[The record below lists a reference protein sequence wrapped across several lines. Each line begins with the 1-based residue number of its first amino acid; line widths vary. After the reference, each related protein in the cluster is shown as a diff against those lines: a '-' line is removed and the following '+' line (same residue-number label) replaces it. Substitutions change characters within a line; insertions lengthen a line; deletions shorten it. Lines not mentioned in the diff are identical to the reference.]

1 MEAKTQPAKSGL
13 AERFERLYYAEVAP
27 EELAA
32 RSAKD
37 LAGAA
42 ASHLEF
48 GRGFSSGRPKIR
60 AYNPAPAQHGW
71 QSTHTVVEIV
81 NDDMPFLV
89 DSVTMEVN
97 RQGLTLH
104 LVIHPVLRTVRSAT
118 GELESVS
125 APGESSGGRLESF
138 MHVEVDRRTDPAKLA
153 ELEAGLARVL
163 GDVRAA
169 VQDWR
174 AMKGRM
180 AEVLSRVDE
189 ARNAVTRAELEEG
202 RAYLDWLMNDHFT
215 FLGCRDYVLE
225 RVGGEDVLRI
235 VPGSGL
241 GILRERGETLSVS
254 FAGLPPEARKRA
266 RVKELLVLI
275 KASSRSTVHRSGH
288 LDYVGVKHFN
298 AAGEVT
304 GETRFLGLYTH
315 TVYAENAT
323 QVPILRRKLAA
334 VIERAGLLP
343 AGHSGKALASI
354 LESYPRDELLQISA
368 DDLYTHAMAILQLG
382 ERQRLRLLVRQD
394 AYSRFVSCL
403 IFAPRERYNTEL
415 RIRFQQ
421 ILTEAFDGVSSEFDV
436 DLSASALGRIL
447 MRIATKPGAMLRAP
461 DVKALEKRL
470 VDAMRR
476 WEDDLHAALV
486 ERHGEERANQ
496 LFALYAGAFP
506 ASYREEY
513 AVQDAVGDIDMIEK
527 LDPKT
532 DLGMNLHESAR
543 AEPGSLRFK
552 IYRRGSRL
560 ALSDSL
566 PMLERLGVR
575 VQFEHPHKVEPAAA
589 APVWVVD
596 FGLTAPAGARP
607 LAEVRE
613 SFHEAFFGMWS
624 GAVEADPLNR
634 LVLSAGLKPSEIVVL
649 RAYARYLNQ
658 TGSAL
663 SLSYV
668 EQALAANPGVASLL
682 VRLFFSRFN
691 PTGERD
697 DGGLTAQIEA
707 ALDEV
712 ENLDEDRILRSF
724 LAVVRATTRTNYFLE
739 RPYLSFK
746 LDPKRVPGLPEP
758 RPLHEIWVYSP
769 RVEAVHLRGG
779 AVARGG
785 IRWSDRREDF
795 RTEVLGLMK
804 AQMVKNVVIV
814 PVGAKG
820 GFVLKR
826 APAGNREAL
835 MKEGVACYQ
844 IFLRGLLDVT
854 DNLADGKVVP
864 PRGMVRHDGDDP
876 YLVVA
881 ADKGTATFSDY
892 ANAISQEYGFWLDD
906 AFASGGSA
914 GYDHKA
920 MGITARGAWE
930 SVKRHFREL
939 GIDTQAS
946 EFTVVG
952 IGDMSGDVFG
962 NGMLL
967 SRKTRLVAAFDHRH
981 VFLDPAPD
989 PEKSWQERKRLFEL
1003 PRSSWAD
1010 YDPKL
1015 ISQGGGVFPRNV
1027 KSIALSPEVRKVLD
1041 LKAGALSPG
1050 ELISALLKAPVDLLY
1065 NGGIGTYVKSSR
1077 QSNAEVGDR
1086 ANDAIRVN
1094 GGELRCR
1101 VVAEGGNLGFTQLG
1115 RVEYALKGG
1124 RINTDAID
1132 NSAGVDCSD
1141 HEVNIKILLNA
1152 VVRAGRLALPER
1164 DKLLAEMTG
1173 EVAALVL
1180 RDNYFQTQSLSVSGT
1195 LAPALL
1201 DAQERFIK
1209 SLEKA
1214 GRLNRALEFLPSDE
1228 ELAERRAA
1236 KLGLTSPERAVLLA
1250 YAKIALYDELVA
1262 SNVPDDPWVATALER
1277 YFPTPL
1283 GSRYK
1288 AQIYSHP
1295 LRREIIATHVTNSM
1309 VNRVGSTFVH
1319 RMQEETGAAAPDV
1332 VRAYLIVREV
1342 FGFVELWRASEALDY
1357 QVPDRTQTAMI
1368 IDGLRLVVRA
1378 TLWFLRHRERLGDLA
1393 GSIEHFRIGSEHV
1406 AALFPQVLPQ
1416 MDQFAY
1422 TSAAGRLEKDRVPRE
1437 LAARVAGLDA
1447 MFNALDIVEVADR
1460 LKRDVADVARVH
1472 FGLAGELDFPWL
1484 RERIGILPTENHWQT
1499 LAKAALRD
1507 DLAGMLRA
1515 LTADA
1520 LRAGD
1525 VATWKARNAVLHERL
1540 KQILAELRAVESPD
1554 LAMLSVA
1561 MRELRNLASR

>member
-1 MEAKTQPAKSGL
+1 MEAKTQPAKSDLGQ
-13 AERFERLYYAEVAP
+13 RFERLYYAEVDP

-32 RSAKD
+32 RSARD

-42 ASHLEF
+42 ASHLEL
-48 GRGFSSGRPKIR
+48 GRRFASGKSTIR
-60 AYNPAPAQHGW
+60 AYNPTQGQHGW

-104 LVIHPVLRTVRSAT
+104 LVIHPVLRTVRNAA

-138 MHVEVDRRTDPAKLA
+138 MHLEVDRRTDPAKLA
-153 ELEAGLARVL
+153 ELEAGLAKVL

-169 VQDWR
+169 VQDWG
-174 AMKGRM
+174 ALKGRM
-180 AEVLSRVDE
+180 ADVLAKLDE
-189 ARNAVTRAELEEG
+189 ARNGVDRAELEEG
-202 RAYLDWLMNDHFT
+202 RAYLEWLMNDHFT

-225 RVGGEDVLRI
+225 RAESQDVLRI

-298 AAGEVT
+298 AAGEVA

-315 TVYAENAT
+315 TVYAENPM
-323 QVPILRRKLAA
+323 QMPLLRRKLSD
-334 VIERAGLLP
+334 VIQRAGLPP
-343 AGHSGKALASI
+343 AGHSGKALAQI
-354 LESYPRDELLQISA
+354 LESSPRDELMQISTEA
-368 DDLYTHAMAILQLG
+368 LFRHAMAILQLG

-394 AYSRFVSCL
+394 AYQRFVSCL

-415 RIRFQQ
+415 RLRFQQ

-486 ERHGEERANQ
+486 ERHGEEHANQ
-496 LFALYAGAFP
+496 LYGVYASAFP

-513 AVQDAVGDIDMIEK
+513 AVQDAACDIDMIES

-532 DLGMNLHESAR
+532 DLGMNLHASAR
-543 AEPGSLRFK
+543 AEPGTLRFK
-552 IYRRGSRL
+552 IYRRGSRIP
-560 ALSDSL
+560 LSDTL

-575 VQFEHPHKVEPAAA
+575 VQFEHPHRVEPAGAP
-589 APVWVVD
+589 PVWVVD
-596 FGLTAPAGARP
+596 FGLTPPAAARP
-607 LAEVRE
+607 LKEVRD

-634 LVLSAGLKPSEIVVL
+634 LVLTAGLKPAEIVVL

-668 EQALAANPGVASLL
+668 EQALAGNPAVASLL
-682 VRLFFSRFN
+682 VRLFFSRFDLK
-691 PTGERD
+691 GKHDEGRY
-697 DGGLTAQIEA
+697 AAEIEA

-724 LAVVRATTRTNYFLE
+724 LAVVQATTRTNYFLE

-746 LDPKRVPGLPEP
+746 LDPKRVPGLPQP
-758 RPLHEIWVYSP
+758 RPMHEIWVYSP

-779 AVARGG
+779 PVARGG

-826 APAGNREAL
+826 ATAGNREAL
-835 MKEGVACYQ
+835 MKEGVASYQ
-844 IFLRGLLDVT
+844 TFLRGMLDIS

-864 PRGMVRHDGDDP
+864 PRGVVRHDGDDP

-892 ANAISQEYGFWLDD
+892 ANASSQEYGFWLDD

-939 GIDTQAS
+939 GIDTQAN

-967 SRKTRLVAAFDHRH
+967 SRKLKLVAAFDHRH
-981 VFLDPAPD
+981 VFLDPAPE
-989 PEKSWQERKRLFEL
+989 PERSWQERKRLFEL
-1003 PRSSWAD
+1003 PRSSWGD
-1010 YDPKL
+1010 YDAKL
-1015 ISQGGGVFPRNV
+1015 LSQGGGIFPRSA

-1041 LKAGALSPG
+1041 VKAEGLTPG
-1050 ELISALLKAPVDLLY
+1050 ELISAILKSPVDLLY

-1077 QSNAEVGDR
+1077 QSNADVGDR

-1094 GGELRCR
+1094 GAELRCR

-1152 VVRAGRLALPER
+1152 VVREGRLARAER
-1164 DKLLAEMTG
+1164 DKLLAEMTD

-1180 RDNYFQTQSLSVSGT
+1180 RDNYFQTQSLSVTGT

-1209 SLEKA
+1209 TLEKA

-1236 KLGLTSPERAVLLA
+1236 KPGLTSPERAVLLA
-1250 YAKIALYDELVA
+1250 YAKIALNDELVG

-1283 GSRYK
+1283 RGRYK
-1288 AQIYSHP
+1288 AQIYAHP
-1295 LRREIIATHVTNSM
+1295 LRREIIATHVANSM
-1309 VNRVGSTFVH
+1309 VNRVGSTLLH

-1357 QVPDRTQTAMI
+1357 QVPDRT
-1368 IDGLRLVVRA
+1368 RSE
-1378 TLWFLRHRERLGDLA
+1378 ER
-1393 GSIEHFRIGSEHV
+1393 
-1406 AALFPQVLPQ
+1406 
-1416 MDQFAY
+1416 
-1422 TSAAGRLEKDRVPRE
+1422 RV
-1437 LAARVAGLDA
+1437 
-1447 MFNALDIVEVADR
+1447 
-1460 LKRDVADVARVH
+1460 
-1472 FGLAGELDFPWL
+1472 
-1484 RERIGILPTENHWQT
+1484 
-1499 LAKAALRD
+1499 
-1507 DLAGMLRA
+1507 
-1515 LTADA
+1515 
-1520 LRAGD
+1520 
-1525 VATWKARNAVLHERL
+1525 
-1540 KQILAELRAVESPD
+1540 
-1554 LAMLSVA
+1554 
-1561 MRELRNLASR
+1561 

>member
-1 MEAKTQPAKSGL
+1 MEAKTHATKHDL
-13 AERFERLYYAEVAP
+13 AERFERLYYAEVDP

-32 RSAKD
+32 RSARD
-37 LAGAA
+37 LTGAA
-42 ASHLEF
+42 GSHFEF
-48 GRGFSSGRPKIR
+48 GRSFSSGKPKIR
-60 AYNPAPAQHGW
+60 AYNPTQAQNGW

-104 LVIHPVLRTVRSAT
+104 LVIHPVLRTVRSPA

-169 VQDWR
+169 VLDFG
-174 AMKGRM
+174 AMKKRM
-180 AEVLSRVDE
+180 AEVLSRLDE
-189 ARNAVTRAELEEG
+189 ARSALPQPELEEG
-202 RAYLDWLMNDHFT
+202 RAYLDWLINDHFT
-215 FLGCRDYVLE
+215 FLGCRDYLLE
-225 RVGGEDVLRI
+225 RAGGEDVLRI

-241 GILRERGETLSVS
+241 GILRERGETLSLS
-254 FAGLPPEARKRA
+254 FAGLPAEARKRA

-275 KASSRSTVHRSGH
+275 KASSRSTVHRPGH
-288 LDYVGVKHFN
+288 LDYIGVKHFN

-315 TVYAENAT
+315 TVYAENAV

-334 VIERAGLLP
+334 VLERAGLLP

-354 LESYPRDELLQISA
+354 LESYPRDELLQISPE
-368 DDLYTHAMAILQLG
+368 DLHPHAMAILQLG

-403 IFAPRERYNTEL
+403 IFVPRERYNTEL
-415 RIRFQQ
+415 RIRFQR
-421 ILTEAFDGVSSEFDV
+421 ILTEAFDGASSEFDV

-461 DVKALEKRL
+461 DVSALEKRPI
-470 VDAMRR
+470 DAMRR
-476 WEDDLHAALV
+476 WDADLLAALA
-486 ERHGEERANQ
+486 ERHGEERANR
-496 LFALYAGAFP
+496 LFGIYAGAFP

-513 AVQDAVGDIDMIEK
+513 TVHDAVGDIDMIEK

-532 DLGMNLHESAR
+532 DLGMNLHESVR
-543 AEPGSLRFK
+543 AEPGTVRFK
-552 IYRRGSRL
+552 IYRRGSRMP
-560 ALSDSL
+560 LSDSL

-575 VQFEHPHKVEPAAA
+575 VQFEHPHKVEPAGA

-596 FGLTAPAGARP
+596 FGLSPPAGARP

-634 LVLSAGLKPSEIVVL
+634 LVLSAGLKPGEIVVL

-668 EQALAANPGVASLL
+668 EQALAANPAVASLL
-682 VRLFFSRFN
+682 VRLFFSRFD
-691 PTGERD
+691 PKDAHGEARHA
-697 DGGLTAQIEA
+697 AQIEG
-707 ALDEV
+707 ALDQV

-724 LAVVRATTRTNYFLE
+724 LAVVQATTRTNNFLE

-746 LDPKRVPGLPEP
+746 FDPKRVPGLPEP
-758 RPLHEIWVYSP
+758 RPMHEIWVYSP

-779 AVARGG
+779 PVARGG

-820 GFVLKR
+820 GFVVKC
-826 APAGNREAL
+826 APAGREAV

-844 IFLRGLLDVT
+844 TFLRGMLDIT
-854 DNLADGKVVP
+854 DNLVDGKVVP
-864 PRGMVRHDGDDP
+864 PRGVVRHDGDDP

-920 MGITARGAWE
+920 MAITARGAWE
-930 SVKRHFREL
+930 SVKRNFREL
-939 GIDTQAS
+939 GIDTQAN
-946 EFTVVG
+946 EFTVAG

-962 NGMLL
+962 NGMLR
-967 SRKTRLVAAFDHRH
+967 SRKIRLVAAFDHRH
-981 VFLDPAPD
+981 VFLDPASD
-989 PEKSWQERKRLFEL
+989 PEASFKERERLFHL
-1003 PRSSWAD
+1003 SRSSWSD

-1015 ISQGGGVFPRNV
+1015 ISQGGGVYPRSA
-1027 KSIALSPEVRKVLD
+1027 KSIPVAPEVQKI
-1041 LKAGALSPG
+1041 LKLEAKSLAPS
-1050 ELISALLKAPVDLLY
+1050 ELISVILKAPVDLLY

-1094 GGELRCR
+1094 GADLRCR

-1152 VVRAGRLALPER
+1152 VVREGSLARPER
-1164 DKLLAEMTG
+1164 DKLLAGMTD

-1180 RDNYFQTQSLSVSGT
+1180 RDNYFQTQSLAVSGT

-1250 YAKIALYDELVA
+1250 YAKIALNDELVA
-1262 SNVPDDPWVATALER
+1262 SDVPDDPWVATALER

-1283 GSRYK
+1283 RSSYQPPIH
-1288 AQIYSHP
+1288 AHA

-1309 VNRVGSTFVH
+1309 VNRVGSIFVH

-1342 FGFVELWRASEALDY
+1342 FGFVELWRDIEALDY

-1368 IDGLRLVVRA
+1368 IDGLRLIARA
-1378 TLWFLRHRERLGDLA
+1378 TLWLLRHREHLTELA
-1393 GSIEHFRIGSEHV
+1393 RSIEHFKAGAEGV
-1406 AALFPQVLPQ
+1406 AALFPQVLPP

-1422 TSAAGRLEKDRVPRE
+1422 TSAARRLEKDRVPRQ

-1447 MFNALDIVEVADR
+1447 MFNALDVVEVADR

-1484 RERIGILPTENHWQT
+1484 RERIGILPAENHWHT

-1507 DLAGMLRA
+1507 DLSGMLRA

-1525 VATWKARNAVLHERL
+1525 MATWKARNAMLHERL
-1540 KQILAELRAVESPD
+1540 RQILAELRAVEAPD

-1561 MRELRNLASR
+1561 MRELRKLASR

>member
-1 MEAKTQPAKSGL
+1 MEAKTQPAKSDL
-13 AERFERLYYAEVAP
+13 AERFERRYYAEVDP

-32 RSAKD
+32 RSARD

-48 GRGFSSGRPKIR
+48 GRRFSDGKPKIR
-60 AYNPAPAQHGW
+60 AYNPTSAQHGW
-71 QSTHTVVEIV
+71 QTTHTVVEIV

-104 LVIHPVLRTVRSAT
+104 LVIHPVLRTVRSAA

-125 APGESSGGRLESF
+125 APGESSEGRLESF

-153 ELEAGLARVL
+153 ELETGLARVL

-180 AEVLSRVDE
+180 AEVLSHVDE
-189 ARNAVTRAELEEG
+189 ARAAVTRAELEEG

-235 VPGSGL
+235 VLGSGL

-298 AAGEVT
+298 AAGEVS

-368 DDLYTHAMAILQLG
+368 QDLYGHAMAILQLG

-403 IFAPRERYNTEL
+403 IFVPRERYNTEL
-415 RIRFQQ
+415 RVRFQQ
-421 ILTEAFDGVSSEFDV
+421 ILTEAFDGASSEFDV

-447 MRIATKPGAMLRAP
+447 MRIATRPGAMLRAP
-461 DVKALEKRL
+461 DVQALEKRL

-496 LFALYAGAFP
+496 LFALYASAFP

-513 AVQDAVGDIDMIEK
+513 AVQDALGDIDMIEK

-575 VQFEHPHKVEPAAA
+575 VQFEHPHKVEPAGA

-596 FGLTAPAGARP
+596 FGLTPPASARP
-607 LAEVRE
+607 LGEVRE

-634 LVLSAGLKPSEIVVL
+634 LVLSAGLKPGEIVVL

-697 DGGLTAQIEA
+697 EGGWTAQIEA
-707 ALDEV
+707 ALDGV

-724 LAVVRATTRTNYFLE
+724 LAVVQATTRTNYFLG

-758 RPLHEIWVYSP
+758 RPMHEIWVYSP

-779 AVARGG
+779 PVARGG

-820 GFVLKR
+820 GFVVKR
-826 APAGNREAL
+826 APAGGREAL

-844 IFLRGLLDVT
+844 TFLRGLLDIT
-854 DNLADGKVVP
+854 DNLVDGKVVP
-864 PRGMVRHDGDDP
+864 PRGVVRYDGDDP

-914 GYDHKA
+914 GYDHKK

-939 GIDTQAS
+939 GIDTQAG
-946 EFTVVG
+946 EFSVVG

-967 SRKTRLVAAFDHRH
+967 SRRIRLVAAFDHRH

-989 PEKSWQERKRLFEL
+989 LGKSWQERKRLFEL

-1010 YDPKL
+1010 YDSKL
-1015 ISQGGGVFPRNV
+1015 ISPGGGVFPRSA
-1027 KSIALSPEVRKVLD
+1027 KSIALSPEVCKALD
-1041 LKAGALSPG
+1041 VKADSLTPA
-1050 ELISALLKAPVDLLY
+1050 ELISAILKAPIDLLY

-1077 QSNAEVGDR
+1077 QSSADVGDR

-1094 GGELRCR
+1094 GADLRCR
-1101 VVAEGGNLGFTQLG
+1101 VVGEGGNLGFTQLG

-1141 HEVNIKILLNA
+1141 HEVNIKVLLN
-1152 VVRAGRLALPER
+1152 VVARAGALALPER
-1164 DKLLAEMTG
+1164 DKLLAGMTD

-1201 DAQERFIK
+1201 DAQERFIR

-1214 GRLNRALEFLPSDE
+1214 GRLNRALEYLPSDE

-1288 AQIYSHP
+1288 AQIHAHP

-1368 IDGLRLVVRA
+1368 IDGLRLIVRA

-1406 AALFPQVLPQ
+1406 AALFPQVLPP

-1484 RERIGILPTENHWQT
+1484 RERIGILPAENHWQT

-1507 DLAGMLRA
+1507 DLSGMLRA

-1520 LRAGD
+1520 LGAGD
-1525 VATWKARNAVLHERL
+1525 VATWKARNAVVHERL
-1540 KQILAELRAVESPD
+1540 RQILAELRAVESPD